1 MARNVKAVAVQR
13 LGVLLLLLGIF
24 SLNTFG
30 QETIRIASYNLK
42 NYLIMDRL
50 VEGQWRKD
58 YPKPEAEK
66 SIIQKNIL
74 EVRPDIL
81 VIQEIGGKGILNELK
96 EDLKELGLDYSYSLL
111 MKGEDPVRLTAVLSQ
126 LKPRYVKEHDDL
138 RYRYFDQKHIVKRGM
153 HEVGFMHEIPFT
165 IFSVHLKSRY
175 TSDKRDPLSA
185 KWRLSEAESCRNR
198 IIERLDQTGMEY
210 YIIAGD
216 FNDNPNSA
224 PLRRFY
230 KKGKRS
236 IGEHLMAKNSRGE
249 SWTHFYNKEKVYSMV
264 DGFVLSPSLM
274 PFVKG
279 GLASI
284 LDSEDF
290 YQGSDH
296 RLIYFDLMTSK

>member
-1 MARNVKAVAVQR
+1 MLRNVKVSAMQR
-13 LGVLLLLLGIF
+13 LGVLLMFLVVVSF
-24 SLNTFG
+24 NAFG
-30 QETIRIASYNLK
+30 QESIRIASYNLK

-50 VEGQWRKD
+50 VEGKWRKD

-74 EVRPDIL
+74 EVRSDIL
-81 VIQEIGGKGILNELK
+81 VIQEIGGKSFLNELK

-111 MKGEDPVRLTAVLSQ
+111 MRGEDPVRLTAVLSQ

-138 RYRYFDQKHIVKRGM
+138 RYRYFDQKHFVKRGM
-153 HEVGFMHEIPFT
+153 LEVGFVHDIPFT
-165 IFSVHLKSRY
+165 IFSVHLKSKY
-175 TSDKRDPLSA
+175 TSDTRDPLSA

-198 IIERLDQTGMEY
+198 IIKRLDQTKIEN

-230 KKGKRS
+230 KKGKRQ
-236 IGEHLMAKNSRGE
+236 IGEHLMAKDSRGE
-249 SWTHFYNKEKVYSMV
+249 SWTHFYHKEKVYSMV
-264 DGFVLSPSLM
+264 DGFVLSPSLI
-274 PFVKG
+274 PLVEG
-279 GLASI
+279 GGASI
-284 LDSEDF
+284 LDGENF

-296 RLIYFDLMTSK
+296 RLIYFDLITSQ